1 MYLKLYQEIYI
12 IKLSRKTE
20 SLSQIPRVC
29 VALYVLCVALSVV
42 AWDVLCLYCGFLPS
56 LDVPFP
62 VIVALVNG
70 RISSLSLYI

>member
-1 MYLKLYQEIYI
+1 MGPCVFLFDVVV
-12 IKLSRKTE
+12 
-20 SLSQIPRVC
+20 VC
-29 VALYVLCVALSVV
+29 VVIFVVCVVLYVLCVALSVV

-62 VIVALVNG
+62 VIVALVDG